1 MKIGTWNVNGIRKR
15 RDEVLAWM
23 QRESPDVACLQ
34 EIKASPEQVAT
45 AISELTDLTDYRSYW
60 HGNAKGY
67 SGVSIHLRRD
77 RFPTPTFSHPP
88 FDHETRIVE
97 AKAGDWVFASV
108 YVPNGGKDFEAKMH
122 FLHQMPAYV
131 AALHADRKNVVLCG
145 DLNVARADIDVH
157 PGQRRPG
164 IIGQRPDERALI
176 EAVLAEGLV
185 DVGRSL
191 APDDDRLFTWWPYW
205 REARARNIG
214 WRLDYVLASAHAA
227 RPTACIVERETG
239 TSDHAP
245 VIATF
250 ED

>member
-1 MKIGTWNVNGIRKR
+1 MRIGTWNVNGIRKR
-15 RDEVLAWM
+15 RGEVLAWM

-45 AISELTDLTDYRSYW
+45 SVSELTDLADYRSYW
-60 HGNAKGY
+60 HGNARGY
-67 SGVSIHLRRD
+67 SGVSLHLRRD
-77 RFPTPTFSHPP
+77 RFRTPTFSHPP
-88 FDHETRIVE
+88 FDYETRIVD
-97 AKAGDWVFASV
+97 ARADDWVFASV
-108 YVPNGGKDFEAKMH
+108 YAPNGGKDFDAKMR
-122 FLHQMPAYV
+122 FLRQMPAYV
-131 AALHADRKNVVLCG
+131 AGLHAEGRKLVLCG
-145 DLNVARADIDVH
+145 DLNVARSDIDVH
-157 PGQRRPG
+157 PSQRRPG

-176 EAVLAEGLV
+176 EAILAAGLI

-205 REARARNIG
+205 REARPRNIG
-214 WRLDYVLASAHAA
+214 WRLDYVLGSPHAPRA
-227 RPTACIVERETG
+227 TACVVQKEVG